1 MATEAALKL
10 DGAELRHCRKHQSH
24 RAAVAQSN
32 YEGGPPASEAVL
44 VTKAIQKI
52 LVSFTT
58 Y

>member
-10 DGAELRHCRKHQSH
+10 NGAELRHLRKHQSH
-24 RAAVAQSN
+24 SAAVAQSN
-32 YEGGPPASEAVL
+32 YEGGQPAREAVMAI
-44 VTKAIQKI
+44 KAIQKI